1 MDPDIMIT
9 LVFGLGVV
17 AFALLAGI
25 VVATHVLR
33 SRKENGDDDSP
44 ASSSL

>member
-25 VVATHVLR
+25 VLATHVLR
-33 SRKENGDDDSP
+33 SRKDNADDDSRS
-44 ASSSL
+44 SSSL